1 MKKDKDPNTN
11 FTNIRITRTKTK
23 LLFFII
29 SYLWNLSIR
38 IIRVQVFCPLL
49 FFVFSLL
56 PFSVSAQEISEKE
69 NIKTPKVH
77 IVKEKDTLWDI
88 SKKYLDNPFKW
99 EEVWDKN
106 KFIANPHLIYP
117 GDNIVIPELFDEIEV
132 EKAEPQVPAEIVEEK
147 IDEDRIPVL
156 PVVTLPSPPPP
167 PPEKIPLTT
176 VKVLASAGYI
186 IQKESEKGII
196 FDSPETRTIF
206 GIGDIVY
213 INIGGKEGVKV
224 GDKFTIYKTLRSVT
238 HPITDKNMGVL
249 IEILGELEVKE
260 VREDSSTA
268 NIIESFTTIEIG
280 NKLKDRED
288 MTVPMIDPAAK
299 IEPKD
304 IKGYI
309 IDTKDQRETVA
320 AGDIVY
326 IDVGIDS
333 GVSAGDIFTIL
344 KSEGQIEKEA
354 KKWGKIKA
362 PKIIIGNLQVIK
374 PKEKVSTAIISESR
388 KEIAIGEMI
397 EYKQ

>member
-1 MKKDKDPNTN
+1 MKKGQKMDLTTEDTEKRIKVFLFLKSIFIFFSSLSVAYN
-11 FTNIRITRTKTK
+11 F
-23 LLFFII
+23 LF
-29 SYLWNLSIR
+29 
-38 IIRVQVFCPLL
+38 
-49 FFVFSLL
+49 L
-56 PFSVSAQEISEKE
+56 PVGLAQELSEKE
-69 NIKTPKVH
+69 IVKTPKVH

-88 SKKYLDNPFKW
+88 SKKYLNDPFKW
-99 EEVWDKN
+99 DEVWNKN
-106 KFIANPHLIYP
+106 KFIANPHRIYP
-117 GDNIVIPELFDEIEV
+117 GDNIVIPDAFDEKEV
-132 EKAEPQVPAEIVEEK
+132 EKEASETAEPQTPIQAVEEVK
-147 IDEDRIPVL
+147 EIDEDRIPVL
-156 PVVTLPSPPPP
+156 PVVALQPPPP
-167 PPEKIPLTT
+167 PPPQKIPLTT

-206 GIGDIVY
+206 GIGDTIY
-213 INIGGKEGVKV
+213 INMGGKEGVKA
-224 GDKFTIYKTLRSVT
+224 GDKFTIYKPLRSVT

-260 VREDSSTA
+260 VREDNSTA
-268 NIIESFTTIEIG
+268 TIIESFTTIEIG

-326 IDVGIDS
+326 IDVGIDT
-333 GVSAGDIFTIL
+333 GVSAGDRFTIL

-354 KKWGKIKA
+354 KKGGEIKA
-362 PKIIIGNLQVIK
+362 PKVVIGNLQVIK

-397 EYKQ
+397 KYKQ

>member
-1 MKKDKDPNTN
+1 MKKGQKMDLTTEDTEKRIKVFLFLKSIFIFFSSLSVAYN
-11 FTNIRITRTKTK
+11 F
-23 LLFFII
+23 LF
-29 SYLWNLSIR
+29 
-38 IIRVQVFCPLL
+38 
-49 FFVFSLL
+49 L
-56 PFSVSAQEISEKE
+56 PVGLAQELSEKE
-69 NIKTPKVH
+69 IVKTPKVH

-88 SKKYLDNPFKW
+88 SKKYLNNPFKW
-99 EEVWDKN
+99 DEVWNKN
-106 KFIANPHLIYP
+106 KFIANPHRIYP
-117 GDNIVIPELFDEIEV
+117 GDNIVIPDAFDEKEV
-132 EKAEPQVPAEIVEEK
+132 EKEASETAEPQTPIQAVEEVK
-147 IDEDRIPVL
+147 EIDEDRIPVL
-156 PVVTLPSPPPP
+156 PVVALQPPPP
-167 PPEKIPLTT
+167 PPPQKIPLTT

-206 GIGDIVY
+206 GIGDTIY
-213 INIGGKEGVKV
+213 INMGGKEGVKA
-224 GDKFTIYKTLRSVT
+224 GDKFTIYKPLRSVT

-260 VREDSSTA
+260 VREDNSTA
-268 NIIESFTTIEIG
+268 TIIESFTTIEIG

-326 IDVGIDS
+326 IDVGIDT
-333 GVSAGDIFTIL
+333 GVSAGDRFTIL

-354 KKWGKIKA
+354 KKGGEIKA
-362 PKIIIGNLQVIK
+362 PKVVIGNLQVIK

-397 EYKQ
+397 KYKQ

>member
-1 MKKDKDPNTN
+1 MKKGQKMDLTTEDTEKRIKVFLFLKSIFIFFSSLSVAYN
-11 FTNIRITRTKTK
+11 F
-23 LLFFII
+23 LF
-29 SYLWNLSIR
+29 
-38 IIRVQVFCPLL
+38 
-49 FFVFSLL
+49 L
-56 PFSVSAQEISEKE
+56 PVGLAQELSEKE
-69 NIKTPKVH
+69 IVKTPKVH

-88 SKKYLDNPFKW
+88 SKKYLNNPFKW
-99 EEVWDKN
+99 DEVWNKN
-106 KFIANPHLIYP
+106 KFIANPHRIYP
-117 GDNIVIPELFDEIEV
+117 GDNIVIPDAFDEKEV
-132 EKAEPQVPAEIVEEK
+132 EKEASKTAEPQTPIQAVEEVK
-147 IDEDRIPVL
+147 EIDEDRIPVL
-156 PVVTLPSPPPP
+156 PVVALQPPPP
-167 PPEKIPLTT
+167 PPPQKIPLTT

-206 GIGDIVY
+206 GIGDTIY
-213 INIGGKEGVKV
+213 INMGGKEGVKA
-224 GDKFTIYKTLRSVT
+224 GDKFTIYKPLRSVT

-260 VREDSSTA
+260 VREDNSTA
-268 NIIESFTTIEIG
+268 TIIESFTTIEIG

-326 IDVGIDS
+326 IDVGIDT
-333 GVSAGDIFTIL
+333 GVSAGDRFTIL

-354 KKWGKIKA
+354 KKGGEIKA
-362 PKIIIGNLQVIK
+362 PKVVIGNLQVIK

-397 EYKQ
+397 KYKQ

>member
-1 MKKDKDPNTN
+1 MKKEQKIDLTTEDTEK
-11 FTNIRITRTKTK
+11 RIKVFLFLK
-23 LLFFII
+23 SLFIFFSVISVAYNLLF
-29 SYLWNLSIR
+29 
-38 IIRVQVFCPLL
+38 
-49 FFVFSLL
+49 L
-56 PFSVSAQEISEKE
+56 PVVLAQELSEKE
-69 NIKTPKVH
+69 IIKTPKVH

-88 SKKYLDNPFKW
+88 SKKYLGNPFKW
-99 EEVWDKN
+99 DEVWNKN
-106 KFIANPHLIYP
+106 KFITNPHRIYP
-117 GDNIVIPELFDEIEV
+117 GDNIVIPGAFDETEV
-132 EKAEPQVPAEIVEEK
+132 EKEVGVTAEPQTPIQAVEEK

-156 PVVTLPSPPPP
+156 PVVALQPPPP
-167 PPEKIPLTT
+167 PPPQKIPLTT

-206 GIGDIVY
+206 GIGDTIY
-213 INIGGKEGVKV
+213 INVGGKEGVKA
-224 GDKFTIYKTLRSVT
+224 GDKFTIYKPLRSVT
-238 HPITDKNMGVL
+238 HPITDKNMGIL

-299 IEPKD
+299 IEPKE

-309 IDTKDQRETVA
+309 IDAKDQRDTIA

-333 GVSAGDIFTIL
+333 GVSAGDRFTIL

-354 KKWGKIKA
+354 KKGGKIKA
-362 PKIIIGNLQVIK
+362 PKVVIGNLQVIK
-374 PKEKVSTAIISESR
+374 PKEKVSTATISESR

-397 EYKQ
+397 EYQK

>member
-1 MKKDKDPNTN
+1 MKKGQKMDLTTEDTEKRIKVFLFLKSIFIFFSSLSVAYN
-11 FTNIRITRTKTK
+11 F
-23 LLFFII
+23 LF
-29 SYLWNLSIR
+29 
-38 IIRVQVFCPLL
+38 
-49 FFVFSLL
+49 L
-56 PFSVSAQEISEKE
+56 PVGLAQELSEKE
-69 NIKTPKVH
+69 IVKTPKVH

-88 SKKYLDNPFKW
+88 SKKYLNNPFKW
-99 EEVWDKN
+99 DEVWNKN
-106 KFIANPHLIYP
+106 KFIANPHRIYP
-117 GDNIVIPELFDEIEV
+117 GDNIVIPDAFDEKEV
-132 EKAEPQVPAEIVEEK
+132 EKEASETAEPQTPIQAVEEVK
-147 IDEDRIPVL
+147 EIDEDRIPVL
-156 PVVTLPSPPPP
+156 PVVALQPPPP
-167 PPEKIPLTT
+167 PPPQKIPLTT

-206 GIGDIVY
+206 GIGDTVY
-213 INIGGKEGVKV
+213 INMGGKEGVKA
-224 GDKFTIYKTLRSVT
+224 GDKFTIYKPLRSVT

-326 IDVGIDS
+326 IDVGIDT
-333 GVSAGDIFTIL
+333 GVSAGDRFTIL

-354 KKWGKIKA
+354 KKGGEIKA
-362 PKIIIGNLQVIK
+362 PKVVIGNLQVIK

-397 EYKQ
+397 KYKQ

>member
-1 MKKDKDPNTN
+1 MKRKY
-11 FTNIRITRTKTK
+11 RIQNRRIVASLFW
-23 LLFFII
+23 LLASGF
-29 SYLWNLSIR
+29 W
-38 IIRVQVFCPLL
+38 LL
-49 FFVFSLL
+49 ADTA
-56 PFSVSAQEISEKE
+56 SAEEIPQKE
-69 NIKTPKVH
+69 IVKTPKVH

-88 SKKYLDNPFKW
+88 SKKYLNNPFKW

-106 KFIANPHLIYP
+106 KSIANPNRIYP
-117 GDNIVIPELFDEIEV
+117 GDNIVIPGAFDDIEV
-132 EKAEPQVPAEIVEEK
+132 EPTPIQVVEE
-147 IDEDRIPVL
+147 IDENIIPPL
-156 PVVTLPSPPPP
+156 PLVALQPPPP
-167 PPEKIPLTT
+167 PPPPKIPLTT
-176 VKVLASAGYI
+176 VTALASAGYI
-186 IQKESEKGII
+186 IQKEIEKGII

-206 GIGDIVY
+206 GIGDTVY
-213 INIGGKEGVKV
+213 INMGVKEGVKL
-224 GDKFTIYKTLRSVT
+224 GDKFTIYKPLRVVT

-288 MTVPMIDPAAK
+288 MTVPIIDPAAK

-326 IDVGIDS
+326 IDVGIDT
-333 GVSAGDIFTIL
+333 GVSAGDRFTIL

-354 KKWGKIKA
+354 KKGGGIKA
-362 PKIIIGNLQVIK
+362 PKVVIGNLQVIK

-397 EYKQ
+397 KYKQ

>member
-1 MKKDKDPNTN
+1 MKKEQKIDLTTEDTEK
-11 FTNIRITRTKTK
+11 RIKVFLFLK
-23 LLFFII
+23 SLFIFFSVISVAYNLLF
-29 SYLWNLSIR
+29 
-38 IIRVQVFCPLL
+38 
-49 FFVFSLL
+49 L
-56 PFSVSAQEISEKE
+56 PVVLAQELSEKE
-69 NIKTPKVH
+69 IVKTPKVH

-88 SKKYLDNPFKW
+88 SKKYLGNPFKW
-99 EEVWDKN
+99 DEVWNKN
-106 KFIANPHLIYP
+106 KFITNPHRIYP
-117 GDNIVIPELFDEIEV
+117 GDNIVIPGAFDETEV
-132 EKAEPQVPAEIVEEK
+132 EKEVDVTAEPQTPIQAVEEK

-156 PVVTLPSPPPP
+156 PVVALQPPPP
-167 PPEKIPLTT
+167 PPPQKIPLTT

-206 GIGDIVY
+206 GIGDTIY
-213 INIGGKEGVKV
+213 INVGGKEGIKA
-224 GDKFTIYKTLRSVT
+224 GDKFTIYKPLRSVT
-238 HPITDKNMGVL
+238 HPITDKNMGIL

-299 IEPKD
+299 IEPKE

-309 IDTKDQRETVA
+309 IDAKDQRDTLA

-333 GVSAGDIFTIL
+333 GVSAGDRFTIL

-354 KKWGKIKA
+354 KKGGKIKA
-362 PKIIIGNLQVIK
+362 PKVVIGNLQVIK

-397 EYKQ
+397 EYQK